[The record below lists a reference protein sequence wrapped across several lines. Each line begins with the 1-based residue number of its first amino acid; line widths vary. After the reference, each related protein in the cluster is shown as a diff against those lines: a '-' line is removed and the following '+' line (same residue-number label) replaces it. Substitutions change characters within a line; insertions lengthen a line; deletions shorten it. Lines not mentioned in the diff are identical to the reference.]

1 METSKLKIK
10 DKSDNLQISSVGY
23 NKKLSIYQN
32 LMKP

>member
-23 NKKLSIYQN
+23 NKKFQFI
-32 LMKP
+32 KI